1 MCLLWDVSLLIN
13 FYIPAFLLS
22 RVPVNVELFV
32 RCSPITFLLLVRF
45 LCLFEKRV
53 ERSLKRAVCN
63 NDLVCN
69 RHMSLSVP
77 TFCLESKRMN
87 PTQTTTR

>member
-1 MCLLWDVSLLIN
+1 MSPVGCIVAYKPLHPGL
-13 FYIPAFLLS
+13 PAFTSPCKCRIICKVLS
-22 RVPVNVELFV
+22 DYILF
-32 RCSPITFLLLVRF
+32 LVRF

-53 ERSLKRAVCN
+53 ERSLKRDVCN

-77 TFCLESKRMN
+77 TFCLESKRMH
-87 PTQTTTR
+87 PTQTATR